1 MKTTQSILAA
11 SLLLIGSG
19 AVSAQA
25 RYLCDAPPTPLDARA
40 CAAAQQGPAQ
50 LRQFVQR
57 MQSIQ
62 NLHFADYVDEATA
75 VAWDAQTQKVRRPA
89 GEEHTLAARQQAR
102 ESR

>member
-1 MKTTQSILAA
+1 MKTTPSLLAA
-11 SLLLIGSG
+11 SLLLIGAG
-19 AVSAQA
+19 AASAQA

-62 NLHFADYVDEATA
+62 NLHFWDYVDEATA
-75 VAWDAQTQKVRRPA
+75 AAWDAQTQRVRRPA
-89 GEEHTLAARQQAR
+89 DEEPTLAARRDAR

>member
-1 MKTTQSILAA
+1 MKTTRSILAA
-11 SLLLIGSG
+11 SFLLIGSG
-19 AVSAQA
+19 AAGAQA

-62 NLHFADYVDEATA
+62 SLHFWDYVDEATA
-75 VAWDAQTQKVRRPA
+75 VAWDAQRPKVRHLA
-89 GEEHTLAARQQAR
+89 HEEPTLAVRQPAR

>member
-1 MKTTQSILAA
+1 MRTTQSILAA

-19 AVSAQA
+19 AASAQA

-40 CAAAQQGPAQ
+40 CAAAQQGPTQ

-57 MQSIQ
+57 MQGIQ
-62 NLHFADYVDEATA
+62 NLHFWDYVDEATA
-75 VAWDAQTQKVRRPA
+75 VAWDTQSRIPRRPA
-89 GEEHTLAARQQAR
+89 HEAPALAARPQAR